1 MFDQEFIKQVA
12 ERTAE
17 IVIARLSKEPLTVH
31 KEYLT
36 YDEVGQMIG
45 RTKEGVRYLVKQ
57 GKLPVCDEYGR
68 VCRIHVDDVRRYMDG
83 IKRWAA

>member
-17 IVIARLSKEPLTVH
+17 IVLARLRKEPLSVQ

-36 YDEVGQMIG
+36 YEEVGQMIG
-45 RTKEGVRYLVKQ
+45 RSKDGVRYLVKQ
-57 GKLPVCDEYGR
+57 GKLPVCDEFGR
-68 VCRIHVDDVRRYMDG
+68 VCRIHVDDVRRYMES